1 LFRPLINRLD
11 GRQGYA
17 SKEAESPQAF
27 ANSRKNGRNQPKTS
41 TKRPIQE
48 QRSPGKNKK
57 RHSIPIEP
65 GEKPAWLRLRA
76 TPERKAVALR
86 AAFALSY
93 CTQLLNVWFRRF
105 HFHVIPFPHNHLNVI
120 ITSEKIIFLNEKK
133 LDFFVDIVFHQY
145 LEKDSNLEL

>member
-86 AAFALSY
+86 AACALSY
-93 CTQLLNVWFRRF
+93 YLP
-105 HFHVIPFPHNHLNVI
+105 II
-120 ITSEKIIFLNEKK
+120 ITKMVFQLTGYTSTLMVMEFLLKK
-133 LDFFVDIVFHQY
+133 
-145 LEKDSNLEL
+145 